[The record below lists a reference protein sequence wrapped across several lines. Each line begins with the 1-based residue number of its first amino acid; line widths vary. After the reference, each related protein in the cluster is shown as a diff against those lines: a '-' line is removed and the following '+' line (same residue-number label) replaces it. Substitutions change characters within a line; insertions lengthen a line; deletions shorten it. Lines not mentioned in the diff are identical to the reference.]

1 MGNKKKYVE
10 LAKANIQNNRNV
22 IISSFES
29 EGEKKGFTIAQQIE
43 VEENGK
49 KLNIFLKDGIHVPNI
64 DGLYELR
71 DALNLAI
78 VKYLE
83 EKKNEEENEW
93 DGEDDWGDEK

>member
-1 MGNKKKYVE
+1 MMASKNTYTE
-10 LAKANIQNNRNV
+10 LAKASIQDNRNV
-22 IISSFES
+22 VISSFES

-49 KLNIFLKDGIHVPNI
+49 KLNIFLKDGIHVQSI
-64 DGLYELR
+64 EGLYELR

-93 DGEDDWGDEK
+93 DNEE